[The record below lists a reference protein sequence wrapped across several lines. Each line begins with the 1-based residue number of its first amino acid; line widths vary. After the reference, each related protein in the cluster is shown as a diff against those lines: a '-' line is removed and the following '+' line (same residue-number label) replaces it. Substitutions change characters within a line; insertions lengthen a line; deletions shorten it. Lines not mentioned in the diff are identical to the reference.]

1 MHDKK
6 NIFELW
12 RENGEKL
19 PFMAIIDSW
28 DETKHYALIEKIE
41 IKKWPYGNAFGQY
54 FFNGEPGE
62 KGAIRN
68 SGTYRWKLKN

>member
-1 MHDKK
+1 MEKK
-6 NIFELW
+6 NLFEIW

-28 DETKHYALIEKIE
+28 DENKHYALVERIE

-54 FFNGEPGE
+54 FFNGKPGE
-62 KGAIRN
+62 RGLISNA
-68 SGTYRWKLKN
+68 GTYRWKLKA

>member
-1 MHDKK
+1 MSDK

-19 PFMAIIDSW
+19 PIKVIINSW

-41 IKKWPYGNAFGQY
+41 IKKWPYGKAYGQY
-54 FFNGEPGE
+54 FFYGRPGE
-62 KGAIRN
+62 KGEIRN
-68 SGTYRWKLKN
+68 AGTYRWKLFV